1 MSRSSNVFC
10 NSLYQSEYLIVSLI
24 LFFAKLD
31 DFACLAKFI
40 FCVIS
45 GNHSRTA
52 KIISIIL
59 RKLSLFHDFS
69 NLKSR
74 AKTSILKE
82 GAQIDGVVKFYDDS
96 QIAQHKAFTDMIHRN
111 GSLVMLQTAMTDGP
125 IDELSENQIQVI
137 VETFGN
143 AAARAQKAGYDGVQ
157 IHAAHF
163 FYLSKFISPLT
174 NHRTDRYG
182 GSQENRTRILYEI
195 LKSMR
200 KKTGKD
206 FVITMKINSSDF
218 YQGGLSVQD
227 FVQTCRLM

>member
-1 MSRSSNVFC
+1 M
-10 NSLYQSEYLIVSLI
+10 
-24 LFFAKLD
+24 
-31 DFACLAKFI
+31 
-40 FCVIS
+40 IS